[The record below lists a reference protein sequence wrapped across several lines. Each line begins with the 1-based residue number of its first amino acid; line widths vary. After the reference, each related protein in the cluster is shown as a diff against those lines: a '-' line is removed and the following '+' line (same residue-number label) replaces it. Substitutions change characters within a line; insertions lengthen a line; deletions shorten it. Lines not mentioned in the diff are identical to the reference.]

1 MDLNTTYI
9 YYFAINITILLFKSI
24 LFKFKCLHSRFI
36 IFSSS
41 GDDVP
46 ADQQMD
52 LKATDALSSSAS
64 TQNLTTLLT
73 HAPQTKSP
81 GMLFNLI
88 FGCWYQIGQ

>member
-1 MDLNTTYI
+1 M
-9 YYFAINITILLFKSI
+9 
-24 LFKFKCLHSRFI
+24 
-36 IFSSS
+36 
-41 GDDVP
+41 P

-88 FGCWYQIGQ
+88 FGC